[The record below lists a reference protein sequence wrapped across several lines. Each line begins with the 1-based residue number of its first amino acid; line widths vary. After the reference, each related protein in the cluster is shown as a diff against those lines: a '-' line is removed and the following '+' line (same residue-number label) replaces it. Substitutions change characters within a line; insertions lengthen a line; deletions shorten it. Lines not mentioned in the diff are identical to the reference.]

1 MQDNA
6 GKISGIKSTAGIRRG
21 VLRMFFRNS
30 FTAPKMK
37 TPASG
42 LTKNEDAYANEDA
55 PSELIK
61 ERGRLRF
68 ISERRGANVFIRAS
82 ARLH

>member
-1 MQDNA
+1 M
-6 GKISGIKSTAGIRRG
+6 
-21 VLRMFFRNS
+21 
-30 FTAPKMK
+30 
-37 TPASG
+37 
-42 LTKNEDAYANEDA
+42 KNEDAYANEDA

-82 ARLH
+82 ARFH